1 MRIQGSV
8 QSPQPQPL
16 RRRKKAPQG
25 VDDAAEK
32 PSAPTEVIRLA
43 PEVDYIAADES
54 WEMDE
59 RELSARARRALQG
72 YWMVTHQGRLAA
84 EWHRIDLY
92 V

>member
-8 QSPQPQPL
+8 QSPQPQAL
-16 RRRKKAPQG
+16 RRRKKAPDA
-25 VDDAAEK
+25 VEEAAEK
-32 PSAPTEVIRLA
+32 PMAAKGVIQLA

-54 WEMDE
+54 WELDE
-59 RELSARARRALQG
+59 RELSSRARRALQG
-72 YWMVTHQGRLAA
+72 YWMVAHQGRLAA